1 MRPTTLRL
9 LRLPRPPGSVASS
22 VLPRR
27 SYARWK
33 TEADPDW
40 KADPTNARKRST
52 LSKADYPPEVAAWI
66 YDKKESTSA
75 LPGAS
80 ENSGPKHKELQAL
93 EKACQEG
100 SWAKAVELQRELAKD
115 PSLDSPD
122 LSRLSLQ
129 ILQGLLAQGAENQ
142 DDVVTAD
149 EFFDR
154 LREQERAEST
164 HWAAMI
170 YAAINGS
177 TPNPKKAL
185 KLWELWSA
193 ANRKSLWIREN
204 NSHRVVEAAYTAH
217 VAAELMVSVQDN
229 YLLAEHGDEAT
240 ETDTVL
246 RARDLLSDQELKKE
260 FDPLPIPN
268 PEVMEKVLNE
278 QRLSPSFIRHVVTHA
293 QRLKRGDKR
302 INSPQFHGLVRIYCS
317 ARKRKRVLY
326 EYESAKAQTEPMSER
341 TYAVFIS
348 GFFLCHEWQLGMKVW
363 QDMIKSG
370 VRPTVLS
377 WNALIVGAGYL
388 GNLVALR
395 ETWAKMQ
402 RSGFVPD
409 VVLWSSYIKAFFV
422 CKDTQGALDAIS
434 GMEEA
439 GVQWNSV
446 TRTIIVDGL
455 VRHNLPKEARHVLE
469 VSLKQ
474 GMPPN
479 VRVYNVF
486 LRDCLDYGN
495 YPHASFATRMQNAHK
510 ILDEMTLHNIT
521 PDEATYTTLIGG
533 IARWGRNPK
542 ALEASID
549 AILRRMVEAGLAPSV
564 VTYTTVING
573 LIEGADPASFENYLV
588 AAEHMFRSMLA
599 TKKIA
604 PNVQV
609 FTAMIKGYMFA
620 GRTKQATETYAMLQ
634 KMDISPDLPIFNTF
648 IRGYSRV
655 EDLDGMIYWHEK
667 MLDYGYRP
675 NKITYSYLFNGLAMI
690 KTAEARRWTEKFLGD
705 MIRDGFLV
713 ESPKLSTA
721 IVKATGRPPDPRLLP
736 SNASKMDE
744 DEELE

>member
-9 LRLPRPPGSVASS
+9 SRLPRPPGSVVSS

-27 SYARWK
+27 GYARWK
-33 TEADPDW
+33 TEADSDW
-40 KADPTNARKRST
+40 KADPTSARKRSA
-52 LSKADYPPEVAAWI
+52 LSKANYPPEVAAWI
-66 YDKKESTSA
+66 YDKKELTSD

-80 ENSGPKHKELQAL
+80 ENPGPKHKELQAL
-93 EKACQEG
+93 EKACEEG
-100 SWAKAVELQRELAKD
+100 SWAKAVELQQELAKD
-115 PSLDSPD
+115 PSLESLD

-129 ILQGLLAQGAENQ
+129 ILQGLLDQGAENNE
-142 DDVVTAD
+142 DVITAD

-164 HWAAMI
+164 HWAAMM

-185 KLWELWSA
+185 KLWELWSTT
-193 ANRKSLWIREN
+193 NRKSMWIREN
-204 NSHRVVEAAYTAH
+204 DSHRVVEAAYTAH
-217 VAAELMVSVQDN
+217 VAAELMVSMQDIHI
-229 YLLAEHGDEAT
+229 LPEHGDEAS
-240 ETDTVL
+240 ETDTAL
-246 RARDLLSDQELKKE
+246 RSRDLLSDQELKKE
-260 FDPLPIPN
+260 FDPLPIPS
-268 PEVMEKVLNE
+268 PEVLEKVLNE
-278 QRLSPSFIRHVVTHA
+278 QRLPPSFIRHVVTHA

-302 INSPQFHGLVRIYCS
+302 INSPQFHGLVRIYCKV
-317 ARKRKRVLY
+317 RKPKRLLY
-326 EYESAKAQTEPMSER
+326 EYESAKAQAEPMSER
-341 TYAVFIS
+341 TYAVFMS

-388 GNLVALR
+388 GNRVVLR

-402 RSGFVPD
+402 RSGFVPN
-409 VVLWSSYIKAFFV
+409 VVLWSSYIKAFFT
-422 CKDTQGALDAIS
+422 CKDTQGALDAINA
-434 GMEEA
+434 MEEA

-455 VRHNLPKEARHVLE
+455 VRQGLPEEARHVLD

-479 VRVYNVF
+479 VRVYNVL
-486 LRDCLDYGN
+486 LRDVLDYGN
-495 YPHASFATRMQNAHK
+495 YPGASSASRMQKAHK

-533 IARWGRNPK
+533 LARWGRDPK
-542 ALEASID
+542 VLQASID
-549 AILRRMVEAGLAPSV
+549 AILKRMVEAGLDPSA

-599 TKKIA
+599 NKKIA

-620 GRTKQATETYAMLQ
+620 GRTKEATETYALLQ

-667 MLDYGYRP
+667 MLDYGYKP
-675 NKITYSYLFNGLAMI
+675 DKITYSYLFNGLAVI
-690 KTAEARRWTEKFLGD
+690 NTAEARRWTEKFLGD

-713 ESPKLSTA
+713 DSFRLRSA
-721 IVKATGRPPDPRLLP
+721 IIKATGRPPDPILLP
-736 SNASKMDE
+736 PKTLTMDE
-744 DEELE
+744 DED